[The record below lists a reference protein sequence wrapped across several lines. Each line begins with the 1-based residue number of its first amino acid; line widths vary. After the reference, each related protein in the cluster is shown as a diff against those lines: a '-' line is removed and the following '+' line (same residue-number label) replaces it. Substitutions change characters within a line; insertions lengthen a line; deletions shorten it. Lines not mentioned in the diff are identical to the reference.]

1 MISHIT
7 YYQFSQLVNT
17 TNKMIKLFYHYQLCG
32 AYHVSHF
39 INELQIM
46 INEHKFIKE

>member
-17 TNKMIKLFYHYQLCG
+17 TNKMIKLFYHYQLE
-32 AYHVSHF
+32 YI
-39 INELQIM
+39 INYVVLTMFLILLM
-46 INEHKFIKE
+46 NYKL